1 MGLNYRRPTG
11 LGEIEISLKG
21 CTQNLTRTRT
31 QGKSSNLIDAW
42 ARPSYE
48 SWRVSGR
55 VGVGVGGWKGGVGLG
70 LRVAAVHSK
79 GTDTSGRHTSEHSVL

>member
-1 MGLNYRRPTG
+1 MELNYRRPTG
-11 LGEIEISLKG
+11 LGEIETSLLKDAHKISHALG
-21 CTQNLTRTRT
+21 P

-55 VGVGVGGWKGGVGLG
+55 VGVGVVVERGVGLG
-70 LRVAAVHSK
+70 LRVAAMHSK
-79 GTDTSGRHTSEHSVL
+79 GIDTGGRHTKEHSVL